1 MSLIECP
8 ECEKEISDKANF
20 CPNCG
25 CPLQQEDDEEHNCDA
40 KTGVVILILGI
51 LGIVLEFAIN
61 RGAMLI
67 IPCILFIFAII
78 LGKKCLSRLATAGII
93 ISVIGLGLIAIEVFK
108 LFLL

>member
-8 ECEKEISDKANF
+8 ECKKEISDKGNF
-20 CPNCG
+20 CPHCG
-25 CPLQQEDDEEHNCDA
+25 YPLQQEDDEEYNCDV

-67 IPCILFIFAII
+67 VPSILLILAII

-108 LFLL
+108 MFLL

>member
-1 MSLIECP
+1 MLIKCP
-8 ECEKEISDKANF
+8 ECDNEISDKANY
-20 CPNCG
+20 CPHCG
-25 CPLQQEDDEEHNCDA
+25 YPLQQEDDEEHNCDA

-61 RGAMLI
+61 RGAMLF

-78 LGKKCLSRLATAGII
+78 LGKKCQSRIATAGIV
-93 ISVIGLGLIAIEVFK
+93 ISVIGLGLITIEVFK